1 MTTVTV
7 MVIKITMTMIIV
19 IMMMIYDDGNCGDD
33 NDNIYDVQ
41 MRTNLPSFLSTLA
54 YFVSSAGS
62 VIVQLYVHVQLYA
75 NVVINW
81 LLSNVLVCVS
91 VCVSHVELV
100 TVMTNQCVAV
110 HDVAPG
116 KFF

>member
-1 MTTVTV
+1 MMTTVTV

-19 IMMMIYDDGNCGDD
+19 IMMIYDDGNCGDD
-33 NDNIYDVQ
+33 NGVQ
-41 MRTNLPSFLSTLA
+41 MRTNLPTFLSTLA

-75 NVVINW
+75 DLVVNW
-81 LLSNVLVCVS
+81 LLSNVLVYVS
-91 VCVSHVELV
+91 VCVSGIEIV

-116 KFF
+116 KLV